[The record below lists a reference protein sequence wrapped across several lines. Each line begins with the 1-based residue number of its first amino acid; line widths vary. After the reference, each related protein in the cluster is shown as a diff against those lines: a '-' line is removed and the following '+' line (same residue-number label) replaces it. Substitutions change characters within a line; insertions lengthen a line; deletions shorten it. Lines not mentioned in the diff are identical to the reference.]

1 MPLCADG
8 RGGTG
13 KRERRQKRVGLA
25 SLVAVDDAQRDDDGH
40 AAEAEQRQDEPAVLE
55 AARDDA
61 AEEQRRVAGTSPR
74 RLLRLTA
81 VRPSVETAR
90 NSGASRAPVPD
101 ASCASLPSVR
111 RSTARQ
117 R

>member
-25 SLVAVDDAQRDDDGH
+25 SLVAVDDTQRDDDGH

-61 AEEQRRVAGTSPR
+61 AEEQRRVAGTCPR
-74 RLLRLTA
+74 RLLRSRLLQF
-81 VRPSVETAR
+81 PAR
-90 NSGASRAPVPD
+90 TTRWKCSRKIKHHH
-101 ASCASLPSVR
+101 CR
-111 RSTARQ
+111 RIHR
-117 R
+117 RNN